1 MRLYGWALAPLV
13 GLVCVSCSGGGTS
26 SSTPTAPSGGGNG
39 GSATTIAIN
48 GQNGTQAFAPN
59 PASLAG
65 QMVTFKNNDSVTH
78 RVVLNDG
85 SVDTGDIAPGAT
97 SRAVPMPAGGTN
109 YHCAIHPGMIG
120 AVSGTAGQP
129 PACTGSYCDPY

>member
-1 MRLYGWALAPLV
+1 MRLHVWALASLA
-13 GLVCVSCSGGGTS
+13 GLACLTCSGSSG
-26 SSTPTAPSGGGNG
+26 SSTPTSPSGG

-48 GQNGTQAFAPN
+48 GQNGTQAFSPN
-59 PASLAG
+59 PAALGG
-65 QMVTFKNNDSVTH
+65 QMVAFKNNDSITH

-97 SRAVPMPAGGTN
+97 SRAVVMPASGTN
-109 YHCAIHPGMIG
+109 YHCTIHPGMIG
-120 AVSGTAGQP
+120 AVSGGSGAP